1 MSNEHTV
8 KSYEE
13 ELRYLID
20 SVIKMGSLTESQ
32 LVDSM
37 DAVIKVDKDS
47 IDKIIKSDDEI
58 NKFRSKIDTQIMTLL
73 VKRAPMAIDLRETIS
88 SLKISQDLERIGDLS
103 KSNAKKVKPL
113 PLDLPEELLGN
124 LKRLGDLVIKQLND
138 VLDSYV
144 NKNYDKAKE
153 VWEKDEQVDDLT
165 YIAMESVIDFLSK
178 EADLKEKL
186 FSNKMNG
193 KIFIIEDEPSI
204 IQLVQHNLEK
214 NGFIVSSSV
223 NGNDGLKELKKFQP
237 DLLLL
242 DWMLPDLS
250 GIEICKNIRKDNS
263 IKNLPVIMLTAKGEE
278 EDKIKGLDSG
288 VDDYL
293 TKPFSFNELMARIKA
308 VLRRSNPNT
317 VSDNLEFEDLVL
329 DRIEKRVY
337 RDKKEIQ
344 LGPTEFR
351 LLEFSLVNPKR
362 VYSRDQILE
371 NVWPNNINVE
381 SRTIDVHI
389 RRLRKSINIQNKKE
403 LIRTVRSSGYSL
415 I

>member
-1 MSNEHTV
+1 
-8 KSYEE
+8 
-13 ELRYLID
+13 
-20 SVIKMGSLTESQ
+20 
-32 LVDSM
+32 
-37 DAVIKVDKDS
+37 
-47 IDKIIKSDDEI
+47 
-58 NKFRSKIDTQIMTLL
+58 
-73 VKRAPMAIDLRETIS
+73 
-88 SLKISQDLERIGDLS
+88 
-103 KSNAKKVKPL
+103 
-113 PLDLPEELLGN
+113 
-124 LKRLGDLVIKQLND
+124 
-138 VLDSYV
+138 
-144 NKNYDKAKE
+144 
-153 VWEKDEQVDDLT
+153 
-165 YIAMESVIDFLSK
+165 
-178 EADLKEKL
+178 
-186 FSNKMNG
+186 MNG

-263 IKNLPVIMLTAKGEE
+263 FKNLPVIMLTAKGEE
-278 EDKIKGLDSG
+278 EDKIKGLNSG

-317 VSDNLEFEDLVL
+317 VSDNLKFDDLML
-329 DRIEKRVY
+329 DRIEKRVF
-337 RDKKEIQ
+337 RDGQEIK

-351 LLEFSLVNPKR
+351 LLEFFLTNPKR

-371 NVWPNNINVE
+371 SVWPNNVNVE

-389 RRLRKSINIQNKKE
+389 RRLRQSVNLKNKKE

-415 I
+415 V

>member
-1 MSNEHTV
+1 
-8 KSYEE
+8 
-13 ELRYLID
+13 
-20 SVIKMGSLTESQ
+20 
-32 LVDSM
+32 
-37 DAVIKVDKDS
+37 
-47 IDKIIKSDDEI
+47 
-58 NKFRSKIDTQIMTLL
+58 
-73 VKRAPMAIDLRETIS
+73 
-88 SLKISQDLERIGDLS
+88 
-103 KSNAKKVKPL
+103 
-113 PLDLPEELLGN
+113 
-124 LKRLGDLVIKQLND
+124 
-138 VLDSYV
+138 
-144 NKNYDKAKE
+144 
-153 VWEKDEQVDDLT
+153 
-165 YIAMESVIDFLSK
+165 
-178 EADLKEKL
+178 
-186 FSNKMNG
+186 MNG

-214 NGFIVSSSV
+214 KGFIVSSSV

-250 GIEICKNIRKDNS
+250 GVEICKNIRKDTSYN
-263 IKNLPVIMLTAKGEE
+263 NLPVIMLTAKGEE

-317 VSDNLEFEDLVL
+317 VSDNLEFEDIVL

-337 RDKKEIQ
+337 RDKKEIK

-351 LLEFSLVNPKR
+351 LLEFFLVNPKR

-371 NVWPNNINVE
+371 TVWPNNINVE

-403 LIRTVRSSGYSL
+403 FIRTVRSSGYSF

>member
-1 MSNEHTV
+1 
-8 KSYEE
+8 
-13 ELRYLID
+13 
-20 SVIKMGSLTESQ
+20 
-32 LVDSM
+32 
-37 DAVIKVDKDS
+37 
-47 IDKIIKSDDEI
+47 
-58 NKFRSKIDTQIMTLL
+58 
-73 VKRAPMAIDLRETIS
+73 
-88 SLKISQDLERIGDLS
+88 
-103 KSNAKKVKPL
+103 
-113 PLDLPEELLGN
+113 
-124 LKRLGDLVIKQLND
+124 
-138 VLDSYV
+138 
-144 NKNYDKAKE
+144 
-153 VWEKDEQVDDLT
+153 
-165 YIAMESVIDFLSK
+165 
-178 EADLKEKL
+178 
-186 FSNKMNG
+186 MNG

-214 NGFIVSSSV
+214 NGFIVLSSV

-250 GIEICKNIRKDNS
+250 GIDICKNIRKDNS
-263 IKNLPVIMLTAKGEE
+263 FKDLPIIMLTAKGEE

-288 VDDYL
+288 IDDYL

-351 LLEFSLVNPKR
+351 LLEFFLVNPKR

>member
-1 MSNEHTV
+1 
-8 KSYEE
+8 
-13 ELRYLID
+13 
-20 SVIKMGSLTESQ
+20 
-32 LVDSM
+32 
-37 DAVIKVDKDS
+37 
-47 IDKIIKSDDEI
+47 
-58 NKFRSKIDTQIMTLL
+58 
-73 VKRAPMAIDLRETIS
+73 
-88 SLKISQDLERIGDLS
+88 
-103 KSNAKKVKPL
+103 
-113 PLDLPEELLGN
+113 
-124 LKRLGDLVIKQLND
+124 
-138 VLDSYV
+138 
-144 NKNYDKAKE
+144 
-153 VWEKDEQVDDLT
+153 
-165 YIAMESVIDFLSK
+165 
-178 EADLKEKL
+178 
-186 FSNKMNG
+186 MNG
-193 KIFIIEDEPSI
+193 RIFIIEDEPSI

-214 NGFIVSSSV
+214 NGFLVSSSL
-223 NGNDGLKELKKFQP
+223 NGNDGLKELKKFRP

-263 IKNLPVIMLTAKGEE
+263 FKNLPVIMLTAKGEE

-317 VSDNLEFEDLVL
+317 VSDNLKFDDLML
-329 DRIEKRVY
+329 DRIEKRVF
-337 RDKKEIQ
+337 RDGQEIK

-351 LLEFSLVNPKR
+351 LLDFFLTNPKR

-371 NVWPNNINVE
+371 SVWPNNVNVE

-389 RRLRKSINIQNKKE
+389 RRLRQSVNLKNKKE

>member
-1 MSNEHTV
+1 
-8 KSYEE
+8 
-13 ELRYLID
+13 
-20 SVIKMGSLTESQ
+20 
-32 LVDSM
+32 
-37 DAVIKVDKDS
+37 
-47 IDKIIKSDDEI
+47 
-58 NKFRSKIDTQIMTLL
+58 
-73 VKRAPMAIDLRETIS
+73 
-88 SLKISQDLERIGDLS
+88 
-103 KSNAKKVKPL
+103 
-113 PLDLPEELLGN
+113 
-124 LKRLGDLVIKQLND
+124 
-138 VLDSYV
+138 
-144 NKNYDKAKE
+144 
-153 VWEKDEQVDDLT
+153 
-165 YIAMESVIDFLSK
+165 
-178 EADLKEKL
+178 
-186 FSNKMNG
+186 MNG

-214 NGFIVSSSV
+214 NGFIISSSL

-263 IKNLPVIMLTAKGEE
+263 FKNLPVIMLTAKGEE

-317 VSDNLEFEDLVL
+317 VSDNLKFDDLIL
-329 DRIEKRVY
+329 DRIEKRVF
-337 RDKKEIQ
+337 RDGQEIK

-351 LLEFSLVNPKR
+351 LLDFFLTNPKR

-371 NVWPNNINVE
+371 SVWPNNVNVE

-389 RRLRKSINIQNKKE
+389 RRLRQSVNLKNKRE

>member
-1 MSNEHTV
+1 
-8 KSYEE
+8 
-13 ELRYLID
+13 
-20 SVIKMGSLTESQ
+20 
-32 LVDSM
+32 
-37 DAVIKVDKDS
+37 
-47 IDKIIKSDDEI
+47 
-58 NKFRSKIDTQIMTLL
+58 
-73 VKRAPMAIDLRETIS
+73 
-88 SLKISQDLERIGDLS
+88 
-103 KSNAKKVKPL
+103 
-113 PLDLPEELLGN
+113 
-124 LKRLGDLVIKQLND
+124 
-138 VLDSYV
+138 
-144 NKNYDKAKE
+144 
-153 VWEKDEQVDDLT
+153 
-165 YIAMESVIDFLSK
+165 
-178 EADLKEKL
+178 
-186 FSNKMNG
+186 MNG

-214 NGFIVSSSV
+214 NGFLVSSSL

-263 IKNLPVIMLTAKGEE
+263 FKNLPVIMLTAKGEE

-317 VSDNLEFEDLVL
+317 VSDNLKFDDLML
-329 DRIEKRVY
+329 DRIEKRVF
-337 RDKKEIQ
+337 RDGQEIK

-351 LLEFSLVNPKR
+351 LLEFFLTNPKR

-371 NVWPNNINVE
+371 SVWPNNVNVE

-389 RRLRKSINIQNKKE
+389 RRLRQSVNLKNKKE
-403 LIRTVRSSGYSL
+403 LIRTVRSSGYSV

>member
-1 MSNEHTV
+1 
-8 KSYEE
+8 
-13 ELRYLID
+13 
-20 SVIKMGSLTESQ
+20 
-32 LVDSM
+32 
-37 DAVIKVDKDS
+37 
-47 IDKIIKSDDEI
+47 
-58 NKFRSKIDTQIMTLL
+58 
-73 VKRAPMAIDLRETIS
+73 
-88 SLKISQDLERIGDLS
+88 
-103 KSNAKKVKPL
+103 
-113 PLDLPEELLGN
+113 
-124 LKRLGDLVIKQLND
+124 
-138 VLDSYV
+138 
-144 NKNYDKAKE
+144 
-153 VWEKDEQVDDLT
+153 
-165 YIAMESVIDFLSK
+165 
-178 EADLKEKL
+178 
-186 FSNKMNG
+186 MNG

-214 NGFIVSSSV
+214 NGFIVSSSL

-250 GIEICKNIRKDNS
+250 GIEICKNIRKDNNF
-263 IKNLPVIMLTAKGEE
+263 KNLPVIMLTAKGEE

-317 VSDNLEFEDLVL
+317 VSDNLKFDDLML
-329 DRIEKRVY
+329 DRIEKRVF
-337 RDKKEIQ
+337 RDGQEIK

-351 LLEFSLVNPKR
+351 LLEFFLTNPKR

-371 NVWPNNINVE
+371 SVWPNNVNVE

-389 RRLRKSINIQNKKE
+389 RRLRQSVNLKNKKE

>member
-1 MSNEHTV
+1 
-8 KSYEE
+8 
-13 ELRYLID
+13 
-20 SVIKMGSLTESQ
+20 
-32 LVDSM
+32 
-37 DAVIKVDKDS
+37 
-47 IDKIIKSDDEI
+47 
-58 NKFRSKIDTQIMTLL
+58 
-73 VKRAPMAIDLRETIS
+73 
-88 SLKISQDLERIGDLS
+88 
-103 KSNAKKVKPL
+103 
-113 PLDLPEELLGN
+113 
-124 LKRLGDLVIKQLND
+124 
-138 VLDSYV
+138 
-144 NKNYDKAKE
+144 
-153 VWEKDEQVDDLT
+153 
-165 YIAMESVIDFLSK
+165 
-178 EADLKEKL
+178 
-186 FSNKMNG
+186 MNG

-214 NGFIVSSSV
+214 KGFIVSSSL

-250 GIEICKNIRKDNS
+250 GIEICKNIRKDTS

-308 VLRRSNPNT
+308 VLRRSIPNT

-351 LLEFSLVNPKR
+351 LLEFFMVNPKR

>member
-1 MSNEHTV
+1 
-8 KSYEE
+8 
-13 ELRYLID
+13 
-20 SVIKMGSLTESQ
+20 
-32 LVDSM
+32 
-37 DAVIKVDKDS
+37 
-47 IDKIIKSDDEI
+47 
-58 NKFRSKIDTQIMTLL
+58 
-73 VKRAPMAIDLRETIS
+73 
-88 SLKISQDLERIGDLS
+88 
-103 KSNAKKVKPL
+103 
-113 PLDLPEELLGN
+113 
-124 LKRLGDLVIKQLND
+124 
-138 VLDSYV
+138 
-144 NKNYDKAKE
+144 
-153 VWEKDEQVDDLT
+153 
-165 YIAMESVIDFLSK
+165 
-178 EADLKEKL
+178 
-186 FSNKMNG
+186 MNG

-214 NGFIVSSSV
+214 NGFIVSSSL

-263 IKNLPVIMLTAKGEE
+263 FKNLPVIMLTAKGEE
-278 EDKIKGLDSG
+278 EDKIKGLNSG

-317 VSDNLEFEDLVL
+317 VSDNLKFDDLML
-329 DRIEKRVY
+329 DRIEKRVF
-337 RDKKEIQ
+337 RDGQEIK

-351 LLEFSLVNPKR
+351 LLDFFLTNPKR

-371 NVWPNNINVE
+371 SVWPNNVNVE

-389 RRLRKSINIQNKKE
+389 RRLRQSVNLKNKKE

>member
-1 MSNEHTV
+1 
-8 KSYEE
+8 
-13 ELRYLID
+13 
-20 SVIKMGSLTESQ
+20 
-32 LVDSM
+32 
-37 DAVIKVDKDS
+37 
-47 IDKIIKSDDEI
+47 
-58 NKFRSKIDTQIMTLL
+58 
-73 VKRAPMAIDLRETIS
+73 
-88 SLKISQDLERIGDLS
+88 
-103 KSNAKKVKPL
+103 
-113 PLDLPEELLGN
+113 
-124 LKRLGDLVIKQLND
+124 
-138 VLDSYV
+138 
-144 NKNYDKAKE
+144 
-153 VWEKDEQVDDLT
+153 
-165 YIAMESVIDFLSK
+165 
-178 EADLKEKL
+178 
-186 FSNKMNG
+186 MNG

-214 NGFIVSSSV
+214 NGFIVLSSV
-223 NGNDGLKELKKFQP
+223 NGNDGLRELKKFQP

-263 IKNLPVIMLTAKGEE
+263 FKNLPVIMLTAKGEE

-293 TKPFSFNELMARIKA
+293 TKPFGFNELMARIKA

-317 VSDNLEFEDLVL
+317 VSDNLKFDDLML
-329 DRIEKRVY
+329 DRIEKRVF
-337 RDKKEIQ
+337 RDDQEIK

-351 LLEFSLVNPKR
+351 LLEFFLTNPKR

-371 NVWPNNINVE
+371 SVWPNNVNVE

-389 RRLRKSINIQNKKE
+389 RRLRQSVNLKNKKE